1 MGFGEKLRKKI
12 WLLEIENLQKTE
24 KDVLQYLAHYQAV
37 YMVYAKSPVR
47 FGLDVLL
54 KLSACISHGKLKVLK
69 MPKVG
74 KDAADFGWA
83 FIAGQLST
91 QVNKNTEFEI
101 MSNHHS
107 MQYMV
112 ALLKLAKVNAQIIG
126 PKSEPMSQLKPLK
139 FKRKNRIIVT

>member
-1 MGFGEKLRKKI
+1 M
-12 WLLEIENLQKTE
+12 
-24 KDVLQYLAHYQAV
+24 QYLAHYQAV
-37 YMVYAKSPVR
+37 YLVYAKSPVS
-47 FGLDVLL
+47 FSLDALV
-54 KLSACISHGKLKVLK
+54 KLSPFIMNGKLKVLK

-126 PKSEPMSQLKPLK
+126 PKSEPMSQLKP
-139 FKRKNRIIVT
+139 